1 MKKEISIIGTGKM
14 AFALID
20 GLKNSFDIEVV
31 GRDEEKLENLK
42 IAGFKT
48 TNLKDFN
55 SLNKIVILAV
65 KPYAIEDIS
74 KYFKNEVDILISVLA
89 GVTIERLKKYIKAKS
104 YLRAMPNLSAIYQKS
119 MTTLTGDEK
128 VKIESIKIFENIG
141 EVLWATSEKELDIAT
156 AIAGSGPAFLALV
169 AESLMDGGV
178 KCGLSRQNSK
188 KLVEGLFDGFS
199 PLLKNRHPAL
209 LKDEVMSPAGTTAE
223 GIAALEEKGIR
234 DAFIK
239 AVQKAFEK
247 TQK

>member
-1 MKKEISIIGTGKM
+1 MKREISIVGTGKM

-20 GLKNSFDIEVV
+20 GLKDNFDIEVV

-48 TNLKDFN
+48 TKLQDFN
-55 SLNKIVILAV
+55 SSNKIVILAV
-65 KPYAIEDIS
+65 KPYAIEDVS
-74 KYFKNEVDILISVLA
+74 RFFKNEADILISVLA
-89 GVTIERLKKYIKAKS
+89 GTDLERLKKYIKARS
-104 YLRAMPNLSAIYQKS
+104 YIRSMPNLSAIYKKS

-128 VKIESIKIFENIG
+128 AKIESIKIFENIG
-141 EVLWATSEKELDIAT
+141 EVLWVDSEKELDIAT
-156 AIAGSGPAFLALV
+156 AIAGSGPAFLAIV
-169 AESLMDGGV
+169 AEAMMDGGV

-239 AVQKAFEK
+239 AVEKAFEK